1 MIQPVTDNGKQ
12 TRKILRIGLFGG
24 TFDPPHRGHLTCAS
38 RAADELQLDQLAFV
52 LAFNPPHKLN
62 QPHSPFDLRR
72 KMIELSLPLDRR
84 FRLCLIEK
92 TENLSGTTVETVQK
106 LRQLGYGEDRCHLI
120 WLMGSDALLE
130 LESWHQPEVLLD
142 NIDVA
147 VLPRPGYPLDKANV
161 SFLSRVRVLNT
172 PLVDHSASEIRSQK
186 RSLQDSVHEAVAEFI
201 LRQGLYGFTQ
211 ENQK

>member
-1 MIQPVTDNGKQ
+1 MIHPVTDNGKQ

-24 TFDPPHRGHLTCAS
+24 TFDPPHWGHLKCAS

-72 KMIELSLPLDRR
+72 KMIELCLPLDRR
-84 FRLCLIEK
+84 FRLCSIEK
-92 TENLSGTTVETVQK
+92 AENLPGTTVETVQRM
-106 LRQLGYGEDRCHLI
+106 RQLGYGEDRCHLI

-142 NIDVA
+142 SIEVA

-161 SFLSRVRVLNT
+161 SFLSRVRVLST
-172 PLVDHSASEIRSQK
+172 PLLDHSASEIRSRK
-186 RSLQDSVHEAVAEFI
+186 RSLKDSVPEAVAEFI
-201 LRQGLYGFTQ
+201 QQNRLYGLRKK
-211 ENQK
+211 N